1 MNKKQGINFGVGK
14 KCIIRSYS
22 AGVWFGEIAEKTGN
36 EVIIKNARR
45 LWRWK
50 TKKSISLSAV
60 AMTGVDADG
69 CDFPPAVN
77 SVWLEAIE
85 IIPCTKSAIKS
96 IEEVE
101 DAQAKI
107 EAE

>member
-22 AGVWFGEIAEKTGN
+22 A
-36 EVIIKNARR
+36 
-45 LWRWK
+45 
-50 TKKSISLSAV
+50 
-60 AMTGVDADG
+60 
-69 CDFPPAVN
+69 N